1 MAQEAIAEARFIYG
15 CRAEGVNLLD
25 REHAVIDIYERTKTR
40 NAGWPAKVRSR
51 ERAEKRCMGEE
62 ELAGD
67 EVIWTY
73 VVVDIGIDLFFVIGG
88 QRRARGSAPGSLR
101 RRDEKLTVGKLEIKQ
116 LQRNGIDR
124 GDLELIHQS
133 RRGAVV
139 GQARRNQDVLVQAL
153 IRGAVRLSC
162 ALIRNKEECLVLAQG
177 AAQGGPIHIVPH
189 LRTAKAHCIQICV
202 ISVERFI
209 AEILVPAPA
218 QGVGAGP
225 SHDLHA
231 SACACDRGVI

>member
-1 MAQEAIAEARFIYG
+1 MN
-15 CRAEGVNLLD
+15 VP
-25 REHAVIDIYERTKTR
+25 KTR

-88 QRRARGSAPGSLR
+88 QRRARGSAAGSLR

-162 ALIRNKEECLVLAQG
+162 ALIRNKEECLVLAQE
-177 AAQGGPIHIVPH
+177 ATDQS
-189 LRTAKAHCIQICV
+189 LY
-202 ISVERFI
+202 
-209 AEILVPAPA
+209 
-218 QGVGAGP
+218 
-225 SHDLHA
+225 
-231 SACACDRGVI
+231 